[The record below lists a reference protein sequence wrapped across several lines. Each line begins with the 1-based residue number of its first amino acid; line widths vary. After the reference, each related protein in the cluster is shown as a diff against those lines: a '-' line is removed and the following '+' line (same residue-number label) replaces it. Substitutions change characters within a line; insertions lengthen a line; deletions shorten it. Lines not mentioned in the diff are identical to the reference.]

1 MTSDEFRR
9 LLTPCV
15 RELIEA
21 HRDDEPSGFVM
32 RFHGRNDLPVRAVA
46 EQIACGRKAARKLPG
61 LSKHGLI
68 YTSLS
73 LEQASGERAAAF
85 KANLLDGER
94 ILDMSGG
101 LGIDAFFFSRR
112 FREVVYCE
120 RDEVLAGIA
129 TRNFRELG
137 ASTIDVRQGDGVHA
151 LGTFPDDHF
160 DWIYLD
166 PARRERGRRSV
177 TLEAASPDAVA
188 LHDVLLRKA
197 CNFCVKASPV
207 LETEGLKEKLPSL
220 YEVLVVSVD
229 GECKETLLLCGRK
242 TQREVSVR
250 SRAVCLKSGSEP
262 FVVSGDAGG
271 FAVPLAAAPGE
282 FFYEPDP
289 AIIKARLTPVLARRF
304 GLRCINRGT
313 DYLTSAQEVEGFP
326 GRSFRV
332 LETLP
337 YKPKTV
343 KKFLENRGFT
353 GASIQRRDFP
363 LSPEEI
369 RRKFR
374 LKESDT
380 VYLFFT
386 KDADGKLLCV
396 CCTRLRSIA
405 SV

>member
-1 MTSDEFRR
+1 MGCR
-9 LLTPCV
+9 L
-15 RELIEA
+15 
-21 HRDDEPSGFVM
+21 
-32 RFHGRNDLPVRAVA
+32 
-46 EQIACGRKAARKLPG
+46 Q
-61 LSKHGLI
+61 
-68 YTSLS
+68 
-73 LEQASGERAAAF
+73 
-85 KANLLDGER
+85 GER

-101 LGIDAFFFSRR
+101 LGIDAFFFSKR

-129 TRNFRELG
+129 AHNFRELG
-137 ASTIDVRQGDGVHA
+137 ASTIDARQGDGVRA
-151 LGTFPDDHF
+151 LGTFPDDRF

-188 LHDVLLRKA
+188 LHDLLLRKA

-207 LETEGLKEKLPSL
+207 LEVGGLREKLPSL

-229 GECKETLLLCGRK
+229 GECKEVLLLCGRE
-242 TQREVSVR
+242 TRRDAPVG
-250 SRAVCLKSGSEP
+250 SRAVCLRSGCEP
-262 FVVSGDAGG
+262 FVVSGGVGG
-271 FAVPLAAAPGE
+271 LPVSLADAPGE

-289 AIIKARLTPVLARRF
+289 AIIKARLTQALARRF
-304 GLRCINRGT
+304 DFRFINRGS
-313 DYLTSAQEVEGFP
+313 DYLTSPEEAEDFP
-326 GRSFRV
+326 GRCFRI

-343 KKFLENRGFT
+343 KKFLESRGIT
-353 GASIQRRDFP
+353 GASVQRRDFP

-386 KDADGKLLCV
+386 RDAGGGLLCV
-396 CCTRLRSIA
+396 CCTRPRSAA